1 MKIGRNRFSFL
12 DCCLLR
18 KIARVAL
25 LVVAT
30 TGCDQQDNAYVP
42 PPPPEVTVA
51 TPARRTVID
60 YLEFNGNTQAVETVE
75 LRARVKGF
83 LEQAPFEDG
92 ALVKRGQLLF
102 VIDPKPFEAAV
113 REGDAAVRTQKSRLE
128 RAEIEYARYERLFK
142 QNAAPETEVLKWR
155 IERDS
160 ARADLAA
167 AQARLDEAQLD
178 LGYTQVRAP
187 FDGRIGR
194 RLVDV
199 GNLVGADT
207 NTQLAT
213 LARLDPIYAYF
224 NLNELDFL
232 RLTERADAR
241 KTARQSAPDEEQY
254 RRIRLEMGLATQ
266 TGYPFHGRLDFAD
279 LGLDPA
285 TGTLL
290 LRGVFPN
297 PDSRIKPGLF
307 VRIRAP
313 IAEIE
318 NAILVPERAIGA
330 DQRGKYVFVVDD
342 GNKVRQTPVK
352 LGMTIDNMRVVLN
365 GLSGNERVI
374 VGGLQRARDGIV
386 VMPDEGG
393 DTTAKPT
400 ASMAR

>member
-1 MKIGRNRFSFL
+1 M
-12 DCCLLR
+12 
-18 KIARVAL
+18 
-25 LVVAT
+25 
-30 TGCDQQDNAYVP
+30 P